1 MIRSI
6 LASVAVLALAACNG
20 GGGNNNAA
28 AAQVAGKPAPAGTE
42 WATTVALTTDGGY
55 RMGNPDAP
63 IKLIEYGSVTCP
75 ACAAFSA
82 QAMEPLKVNFIK
94 SGRVSYEF
102 RSYLLHGAPDVMATL
117 VLQCGGPEPFFTLLE
132 ASFADLQNWLGKLS
146 AMTPAEQTRI
156 QSLPL
161 AAQSTALAQVSGMD
175 QFVIQRGVSS
185 EAVKQCLADPKMPE
199 KLLAM
204 RNRANTEF
212 ERTGTPTFIING
224 KAVEGVG
231 NWADLEPELRA
242 AGA

>member
-82 QAMEPLKVNFIK
+82 QAMEPLKANFIK

-102 RSYLLHGAPDVMATL
+102 RSYLLHGPDLMATM
-117 VLQCGGPEPFFTLLE
+117 VLQCGGPEPFFTMLD
-132 ASFADLQNWLGKLS
+132 ASFVDLQNWLGKLS

-156 QSLPL
+156 QALPI
-161 AAQSTALAQVSGMD
+161 AAQNTALAQASGID

-185 EAVKQCLADPKMPE
+185 EAIKQCLADPKMPE

-212 ERTGTPTFIING
+212 ELTGTPTFIING
-224 KAVEGVG
+224 KVVERVG

>member
-6 LASVAVLALAACNG
+6 LAGVAMLSLAACNSG
-20 GGGNNNAA
+20 AGNSTAA

-42 WATTVALTTDGGY
+42 WATTVALTKDGGY

-82 QAMEPLKVNFIK
+82 QGMEPLKANFIK

-102 RSYLLHGAPDVMATL
+102 RSYLLHGPDLMATM
-117 VLQCGGPEPFFTLLE
+117 VLQCGGPEPFFAMLE
-132 ASFADLQNWLGKLS
+132 ASYADLQNWLGKLS
-146 AMTPAEQTRI
+146 AMTPADQTRI
-156 QSLPL
+156 QSLPI
-161 AAQSTALAQVSGMD
+161 AAQNTALAQASGID

-212 ERTGTPTFIING
+212 ELTGTPTFVING
-224 KAVEGVG
+224 KTVAGVAS
-231 NWADLEPELRA
+231 WADLEPELRA

>member
-1 MIRSI
+1 MLRSI
-6 LASVAVLALAACNG
+6 LAGVAIVTLAACNSG
-20 GGGNNNAA
+20 AGNNNAA
-28 AAQVAGKPAPAGTE
+28 TAQVAGKPAPAGTE
-42 WATTVALTTDGGY
+42 WATTVALTSDGGY

-82 QAMEPLKVNFIK
+82 QGMEPLKANFIK

-102 RSYLLHGAPDVMATL
+102 RSYLLHGPDLMATM
-117 VLQCGGPEPFFTLLE
+117 VLQCGGPEPFFTMLD
-132 ASFADLQNWLGKLS
+132 AAYADLQNWLGKLS

-156 QSLPL
+156 QALPI
-161 AAQSTALAQVSGMD
+161 AAQNTALAQASGLD

-212 ERTGTPTFIING
+212 ELTGTPTFVING
-224 KAVEGVG
+224 KTVAGVAS
-231 NWADLEPELRA
+231 WADLEPELRA

>member
-6 LASVAVLALAACNG
+6 LVGVAALALTACNG
-20 GGGNNNAA
+20 SGGNSNAA
-28 AAQVAGKPAPAGTE
+28 AAQVAGKSAPAGTE
-42 WATTVALTTDGGY
+42 WATTVALTKDGGY
-55 RMGNPDAP
+55 RMGNPGAP

-82 QAMEPLKVNFIK
+82 QAMEPLKTNFIK

-102 RSYLLHGAPDVMATL
+102 RSYLLHGPDLMATM
-117 VLQCGGPEPFFTLLE
+117 VLQCGGPEPFFTMLD

-146 AMTPAEQTRI
+146 AMTPAEQNRI
-156 QSLPL
+156 QSLPI
-161 AAQSTALAQVSGMD
+161 AAQNTALAQVSGID

-199 KLLAM
+199 TLLAM

-212 ERTGTPTFIING
+212 ELASTPTFIING
-224 KAVEGVG
+224 KVVEGVG
-231 NWADLEPELRA
+231 SWADLEPELRS

>member
-6 LASVAVLALAACNG
+6 LAGVALLALAACNSG
-20 GGGNNNAA
+20 ASNNNTA

-42 WATTVALTTDGGY
+42 WATTVALTKDGGY

-82 QAMEPLKVNFIK
+82 QAMEPLKTNYIK

-102 RSYLLHGAPDVMATL
+102 RSYLLHGPDLMATM
-117 VLQCGGPEPFFTLLE
+117 VLQCGGPEPFFTMLD

-156 QSLPL
+156 QSLPI
-161 AAQSTALAQVSGMD
+161 AAQNTALAQASGID

-199 KLLAM
+199 TLLAM

-212 ERTGTPTFIING
+212 ELTGTPTFIING
-224 KAVEGVG
+224 KTVEGVAS
-231 NWADLEPELRA
+231 WADLEPELRA

>member
-6 LASVAVLALAACNG
+6 LVGVAALALTACNG
-20 GGGNNNAA
+20 SGGNSNAA
-28 AAQVAGKPAPAGTE
+28 AAQVAGKSAPAGTE
-42 WATTVALTTDGGY
+42 WATTVALTKDGGY
-55 RMGNPDAP
+55 RMGNPGAP

-82 QAMEPLKVNFIK
+82 QAMEPLKTNFIK

-102 RSYLLHGAPDVMATL
+102 RSYLLHGPDLMATM
-117 VLQCGGPEPFFTLLE
+117 VLQCGGPEPFFTMLD

-146 AMTPAEQTRI
+146 AMTPADQARI
-156 QSLPL
+156 QSLPI
-161 AAQSTALAQVSGMD
+161 AAQNTALAQVSGID

-199 KLLAM
+199 TLLTM

-212 ERTGTPTFIING
+212 ELTGTPTFIING
-224 KAVEGVG
+224 KTVEGVAS
-231 NWADLEPELRA
+231 WADLEPELRA